1 MIRECMTLPR
11 GYVDNDN
18 LIEFVGYL
26 HLPIKKWGF
35 NRRCRTCRVV
45 MRQWGF
51 VGKKDIG

>member
-1 MIRECMTLPR
+1 MTLPR